1 VPSTLLSGT
10 PSNVSS
16 VPISTGIDP
25 ACFLHKRFQLRRR
38 HLATGGI
45 PQFPRPFADRFAVGV
60 VVTSAAD
67 DGAKWIR
74 FLVEGQLSKFKCVPQ
89 KLLGLSSH
97 FVMLD
102 DSEHGFQIS
111 INGIASAVC
120 LKLVPRVNDLF
131 ESSPSTGFRGILSVR
146 VARSTLGHASQHCAE
161 PERLLCR
168 WRRSLPPLPSN

>member
-67 DGAKWIR
+67 DGAKLIR
-74 FLVEGQLSKFKCVPQ
+74 FLVERLLGKSERVPQ
-89 KLLGLSSH
+89 KLLGL
-97 FVMLD
+97 VMLD
-102 DSEHGFQIS
+102 DSERGFQIS